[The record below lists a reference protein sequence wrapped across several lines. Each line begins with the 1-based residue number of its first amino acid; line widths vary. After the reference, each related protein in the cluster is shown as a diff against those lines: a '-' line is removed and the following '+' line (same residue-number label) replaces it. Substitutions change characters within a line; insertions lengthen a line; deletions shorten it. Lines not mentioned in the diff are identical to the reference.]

1 MTLEEETESDEEPH
15 TANVSA
21 SASASASVSAS
32 VSASAGDLE
41 HCKFHGKKVSIELCR
56 CMILINAQCMFQ
68 DEK

>member
-21 SASASASVSAS
+21 SASVSAS
-32 VSASAGDLE
+32 TGDLE

-56 CMILINAQCMFQ
+56 CMILINAQCMFHE
-68 DEK
+68 EK

>member
-1 MTLEEETESDEEPH
+1 MTLEEETESDDEPQ
-15 TANVSA
+15 TAN
-21 SASASASVSAS
+21 ASASASVSAS
-32 VSASAGDLE
+32 TGDLE